1 MPLTISTEAIPLAT
15 DVDGVIRISGSRVT
29 LDTVVFAFA
38 DGATAEEIVQQYPT
52 LALADVYAVIGYY
65 LHRQPEVDAY
75 LSQRSGQADKVREEN
90 ETRFNPKGV
99 RERLMGRRKR

>member
-15 DVDGVIRISGSRVT
+15 DADGVIRIKGSRVT
-29 LDTVVFAFA
+29 LDTVVLAFT
-38 DGATAEEIVQQYPT
+38 DGATAEEIIQQYPT

-75 LSQRSGQADKVREEN
+75 LSQSREQADKVRKEN
-90 ETRFNPKGV
+90 ESRFNPKGV
-99 RERLMGRRKR
+99 RERLVARRKR